1 MDCVLQ
7 DKHMQQT
14 SSQQADDIVFIERR
28 REPRIIVS
36 IPARYAFA
44 KRYDTNG
51 NRHELAC
58 RIVNISLRSITLV
71 VPVNGAIGDWI
82 FAHCDEFG
90 KLEGTIIRVLHGG
103 FVMTIVATD
112 AELAKLATKIE
123 LYEKIKNHDLPDGR
137 KHKRIVPK
145 NPRST
150 LFFGDDRRLECF
162 VIDFSASGVALSAD
176 IKPKIG
182 TPLAVGTLV
191 GRVVRHFAT
200 GFAVQFIQ
208 LQDIDGLE
216 QRFIQS

>member
-1 MDCVLQ
+1 
-7 DKHMQQT
+7 MQQT

-36 IPARYAFA
+36 VPGRYALA
-44 KRYDTNG
+44 SRRDTRG
-51 NRHELAC
+51 NRREWAC
-58 RIVNISLRSITLV
+58 RIVNISFRSITLV
-71 VPVNGAIGDWI
+71 VPVNGAIGDWL
-82 FAHCDEFG
+82 FACCDEFG
-90 KLEGTIIRVLHGG
+90 KLEGSITRVLHGG

-112 AELAKLATKIE
+112 EERHKLAAKIE
-123 LYEKIKNHDLPDGR
+123 RYEKIKNHDLPNCR
-137 KHKRIVPK
+137 KQKRIVPK

-150 LFFGDDRRLECF
+150 LYLGDDSQLECF
-162 VIDFSASGVALSAD
+162 VIDFSTSGVAVSAD

-208 LQDIDGLE
+208 LQDLDGLE
-216 QRFIQS
+216 QRFIPS